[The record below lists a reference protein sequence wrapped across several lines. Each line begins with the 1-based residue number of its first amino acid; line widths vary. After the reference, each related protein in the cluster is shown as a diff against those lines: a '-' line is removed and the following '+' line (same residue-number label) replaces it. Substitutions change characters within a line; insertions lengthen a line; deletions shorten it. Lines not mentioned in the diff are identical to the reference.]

1 MKALLSPEQVDLLTG
16 FLSFLFTVGILSYAF
31 GDNPLYRL
39 VLHIFIG
46 VAVGYGTLVIIYQV
60 LQPRLIDPLFSRD
73 LTVIA
78 LTVIPL
84 VLFIFLVLKLSP
96 RTAALGNISVA
107 YLIGVGTAVAVGG
120 VITGTL
126 VPQVNATWVSIMPGA
141 APNFFNNLILV
152 VGTVTTLL
160 YFQFWLRGRT
170 AIGEIQRVAVL
181 HWLSVVGQVFLT
193 VTLGVIYGGMI
204 LSGLAIFGERI
215 STLGQWITGFMQ

>member
-84 VLFIFLVLKLSP
+84 ILFIFLVLKLSP

-120 VITGTL
+120 VITGSL

>member
-152 VGTVTTLL
+152 IGTVTTLL